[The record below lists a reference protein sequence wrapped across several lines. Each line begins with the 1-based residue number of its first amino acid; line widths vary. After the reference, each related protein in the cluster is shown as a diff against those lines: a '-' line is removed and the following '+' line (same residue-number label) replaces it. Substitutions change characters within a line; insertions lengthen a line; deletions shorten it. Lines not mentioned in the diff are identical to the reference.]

1 MKQGFCLIFDV
12 LEATDSTLTEFLSSR
27 LAEREVEQLSCAFNE
42 GRISINGLVA
52 PPAQSLVSG
61 QKITLELP
69 DHHEDPVDASW
80 RVLWQNDELMT
91 VFKPALLP
99 VSRTTRNLYQTLI
112 SLVRRETVYSDA
124 RLLHRM
130 DTETSGVILI
140 AKDQNADKKWKKH
153 FRQLVRRKVYHA
165 WVDGSPVWDQ
175 LTFECQLSEKHDSA
189 IRSQVYVVDE
199 QCSAIYLKPKFSKT
213 AFRVIERQA
222 KKSLIECEL
231 FTGRKHQIRATLAH
245 LGHPIIGDKI
255 YSQGGR
261 FYLKRLTESLT
272 GDDIAVLGAE
282 HHLLESV
289 LLELDDQLLLD
300 FAER

>member
-1 MKQGFCLIFDV
+1 MKQGFCLTFVV
-12 LEATDSTLTEFLSSR
+12 LEATDSTLAEFLSSR
-27 LAEREVEQLSCAFNE
+27 LAGREVEQLSKAFE
-42 GRISINGLVA
+42 ERRIRINGSIAQPAHLLVA
-52 PPAQSLVSG
+52 G

-69 DHHEDPVDASW
+69 DHHEDPVDTNW

-99 VSRTTRNLYQTLI
+99 VSRTTRNLYLTLI
-112 SLVRRETVYSDA
+112 SLIRRETTYNDA

-165 WVDGSPVWDQ
+165 WVDGNPVWDQ
-175 LTFECQLSEKHDSA
+175 LTFECELSEKHDSA
-189 IRSQVYVVDE
+189 IRSQVYVVDR
-199 QCSAIYLKPKFSKT
+199 QCLAKYRKPKLSKT
-213 AFRVIERQA
+213 AFRVIEQQSNR
-222 KKSLIECEL
+222 SLIECEL

-245 LGHPIIGDKI
+245 LGHPVIGDKI
-255 YSQGGR
+255 YSQDGR
-261 FYLKRLTESLT
+261 FYLKRLTQPLT
-272 GDDIAVLGAE
+272 ADDIEELGAV

-289 LLELDDQLLLD
+289 LLELDEQLLLG
-300 FAER
+300 FAE

>member
-1 MKQGFCLIFDV
+1 MTQGFCLRFVV
-12 LEATDSTLTEFLSSR
+12 LDATDSTLVEFLSSR
-27 LAEREVEQLSCAFNE
+27 LADREVEQLSNAFDE
-42 GRISINGLVA
+42 GRIRINGLIAA
-52 PPAQSLVSG
+52 PAHLLVVG

-69 DHHEDPVDASW
+69 DHHEDPVDAGW

-99 VSRTTRNLYQTLI
+99 VSRTTRNLYLTLI
-112 SLVRRETVYSDA
+112 SLIRRETAYNDA

-153 FRQLVRRKVYHA
+153 FQQLVRRKVYHA
-165 WVDGSPVWDQ
+165 WVDGNPVWDQ
-175 LTFECQLSEKHDSA
+175 LTFECELSEKYDSA

-199 QCSAIYLKPKFSKT
+199 QCLANYLKPKFSKT
-213 AFRVIERQA
+213 AFRVIQRQA

-255 YSQGGR
+255 YSQGGYL
-261 FYLKRLTESLT
+261 YLKRLIQPLT
-272 GDDIAVLGAE
+272 ADDIAVLGAE

-289 LLELDDQLLLD
+289 LLELDDQLLGS
-300 FAER
+300 AER